1 MEDIELKQTKT
12 FKKVIALIFTYLFLI
27 LCTLILFLPFY
38 WMINV
43 SLTSVEGFNNASGP
57 LFITDDLFEGIKNY
71 INVFKDY
78 SALRPIVN
86 TLVFSILT
94 TVFTIIAS
102 ILASFAFAKFEFK
115 GKRIAM
121 VVFSVMAIIPSEVLI
136 VGNYSTMVDLGL
148 TSTYIGLVFPSVLNI
163 TTVFILYK
171 CFSSVNA
178 NIYYASKMDGLSD
191 FNYLRKILIP
201 MFRPTIIALIALKL
215 VECWNLYVWP
225 SFVSNEESY
234 RLIGTTIQSLRM
246 NNVDVP
252 VIMAFMVVVTIPA
265 IIMIIVFRNKIYEG
279 IIKALTR
286 EEGKKSL

>member
-1 MEDIELKQTKT
+1 
-12 FKKVIALIFTYLFLI
+12 
-27 LCTLILFLPFY
+27 
-38 WMINV
+38 
-43 SLTSVEGFNNASGP
+43 
-57 LFITDDLFEGIKNY
+57 
-71 INVFKDY
+71 
-78 SALRPIVN
+78 
-86 TLVFSILT
+86 
-94 TVFTIIAS
+94 
-102 ILASFAFAKFEFK
+102 
-115 GKRIAM
+115 
-121 VVFSVMAIIPSEVLI
+121 
-136 VGNYSTMVDLGL
+136 
-148 TSTYIGLVFPSVLNI
+148 
-163 TTVFILYK
+163 
-171 CFSSVNA
+171 
-178 NIYYASKMDGLSD
+178 
-191 FNYLRKILIP
+191 